1 MPPIRQRLFSFL
13 RQAAAMA
20 AAFIVISL
28 LLDWYRAPAV
38 PPQAAALPLHTL
50 QGRQTTLSELGGG
63 RTTVLYFWGS
73 WCGICRHTSPAIDK
87 LARNGVLVVGVALQ
101 SGSDEEVRGYLKT
114 PTPPPPGT

>member
-13 RQAAAMA
+13 RQAVAMV

-38 PPQAAALPLHTL
+38 PPQVAALPLHTL
-50 QGRQTTLSELGGG
+50 QGRQTTLSELGGS

-73 WCGICRHTSPAIDK
+73 WCGICRHTSPAVDK
-87 LARNGVLVVGVALQ
+87 LARNGVPVVVVALE
-101 SGSDEEVRGYLKT
+101 SGSVVEVSG
-114 PTPPPPGT
+114 